1 MRNHLWVEKW
11 RPKNLNDCILS
22 SNLKKQLEESLA
34 KGDIQNMIFHGGAG
48 CGKTT
53 VARAICDQIGL
64 DYLFVNASEDSGIDT
79 LRTKIRNYASTVS
92 LNDKPKVVIL
102 DEADYMNPTSLQ
114 PALRGAIE
122 EFSSNCRFIFTCNHL
137 NKIIKPIHSRCGV
150 YDFSIPKSE
159 KVEIAKLFFERMK
172 FILKKES
179 IKTSSKVLA
188 ELVKKFFPDFRRVIN
203 ECQKYSVSGVIDE
216 GILANSF
223 GDENIKP
230 LVDGMKKKNFG
241 VVRKWIAENSDKDTS
256 VIFRRLYEH
265 LYGVLTPS
273 SIPTAILCIANYQY
287 RSAFCAD
294 SEINLMACCIEIMAE
309 CEFK

>member
-1 MRNHLWVEKW
+1 MRDYLWVEKW
-11 RPKNLNDCILS
+11 RPKKLSDCVLS
-22 SNLKKQLEESLA
+22 SNLRKQLEESVS
-34 KGDIQNMIFHGGAG
+34 KGDIQNMIFYGGAG

-53 VARAICDQIGL
+53 VARAICEEMGF

-122 EFSSNCRFIFTCNHL
+122 EFASNCRFIFTCNHF
-137 NKIIKPIHSRCGV
+137 NKIIKPIHSRCAV
-150 YDFSIPKSE
+150 FDFSIPKGE
-159 KVEIAKLFFERMK
+159 KVEIAKAFFARLK
-172 FILKKES
+172 FILKNEK
-179 IKTSSKVLA
+179 IKFTEKVLA
-188 ELVKKFFPDFRRVIN
+188 ELIRKYFPDFRRVIN
-203 ECQKYSVSGVIDE
+203 ECQKYSTSGAIDA
-216 GILANSF
+216 GILAASF
-223 GDENIKP
+223 ADENLKV
-230 LVDGMKKKNFG
+230 LVDGMKNKNFG
-241 VVRKWIAENSDKDTS
+241 IVRKWVGENSDKD
-256 VIFRRLYEH
+256 VVMIFRKLYDTLYEI
-265 LYGVLTPS
+265 LTPS

-294 SEINLMACCIEIMAE
+294 QEINFMACCIEIMAE